1 MTKLADEVML
11 SEVIKFERD
20 PKTQVGNFVV
30 ASESGLTPADVDQL
44 LKHYGSGTGNDL
56 KAEHSAL
63 AAAIVEPI
71 LQAVPYKRWTN
82 LFFQPIQYDALEDNR
97 LPVEYYTT
105 AAWQTG
111 PDSQVNVV
119 RPGFGWTRPDFA
131 EYSTGI
137 EMPWSVVEKSGW
149 NILGRMMQRAS
160 EEIARKIDVQ
170 AQATLDAA
178 IDAQAGQGSVVSG
191 GLMTKAGVDAII
203 KASQA
208 LGFPMQ
214 RAAINSGVVTDMS
227 AWSGGPF
234 YNAALPPDA
243 TRQILQTLYL
253 GTYGGVEWFASPFV
267 PTNFVYFGG
276 PPNMI
281 GYEQIR
287 GEGKTASDVDIRKR
301 FDYHIII
308 SPEEA
313 FYVGNVLPVRR
324 LRIAA

>member
-1 MTKLADEVML
+1 MKLAEEIQL
-11 SEVIKFERD
+11 SEVIKWERD
-20 PKTQVGNFVV
+20 PKTQIGNFVI
-30 ASESGLTPADVDQL
+30 ASEAGLTPSDVDQL
-44 LKHYGSGTGNDL
+44 LQHYGSGTGNDL
-56 KAEHSAL
+56 KAEHAAL
-63 AAAIVEPI
+63 AAALVEPI

-82 LFFQPIQYDALEDNR
+82 LFYSPLTYEALEDNR
-97 LPVEYYTT
+97 IPVEFYTT
-105 AAWQTG
+105 TAWQTG

-119 RPGFGWTRPDFA
+119 RPGFAWTRPDFS

-149 NILGRMMQRAS
+149 NILARMMQRAS
-160 EEIARKIDVQ
+160 EEIARKIDIQ
-170 AQATLDAA
+170 AQAALDVA
-178 IDAQAGQGSVVSG
+178 IDATAGLGSVVSG

-203 KASQA
+203 KAAQA
-208 LGFPMQ
+208 LGFPMV
-214 RAAINSGVVTDMS
+214 RAAINSGTVTDMS
-227 AWSGGPF
+227 SWSGGPF

-276 PPNMI
+276 PAEGI

-287 GEGKTASDVDIRKR
+287 GAGKTASDVDIRKR
-301 FDYHIII
+301 FDFHIII

-313 FYVGNVLPVRR
+313 FYVGNSLNLRR